1 MNVAKHEVGS
11 LVRVRGR
18 DWVVQ
23 PESYQID
30 DLIVLQPLDGSLHTS
45 IAVDT
50 GLEDVVSSS
59 FSLPKAQM
67 LMESI

>member
-11 LVRVRGR
+11 LVRARGR

-30 DLIVLQPLDGSLHTS
+30 DLIVLNLRWFTAYKYSC
-45 IAVDT
+45 
-50 GLEDVVSSS
+50 
-59 FSLPKAQM
+59 
-67 LMESI
+67 